1 MPTTTETRMT
11 KEYGIILPESLNA
24 GGGSGVKFTSFNP
37 TTAKELFDNKDRINV
52 GSAFNF
58 SNKSIKTN
66 YYYPTEVVTIS
77 GTKFITK
84 VANGNFTKAVTLR
97 GTVVNKIESTEIDGT
112 SCTFYLSPTITMG
125 TKSSNYTF
133 GGETLSINI
142 SYNFIPDSITVRS
155 KEDGSYSIAFTVK
168 YINLTQISA
177 TTVYTPWFK
186 CYQGSIGINDIADLK
201 VTIIE

>member
-11 KEYGIILPESLNA
+11 KEYGIILPESLNV

-37 TTAKELFDNKDRINV
+37 TTAKELFDNAERINV
-52 GSAFNF
+52 GSAFKFN
-58 SNKSIKTN
+58 SISIKSN

-77 GTKFITK
+77 GTKFITR
-84 VANGNFTKAVTLR
+84 VANGNFTRNATLR
-97 GTVVNKIESTEIDGT
+97 ATVTGKFESVEVDGVARI
-112 SCTFYLSPTITMG
+112 FYLSPDVTIG

-133 GGETLSINI
+133 GGETIPINI
-142 SYNFIPDSITVRS
+142 LYMFIPNSITVRH
-155 KEDGSYSIAFTVK
+155 KDDGTYTISLTVK

-186 CYQGSIGINDIADLK
+186 FYQGSIGINDIPDLT
-201 VTIIE
+201 VNIIE